1 VSDCALVLG
10 NRPAA
15 LVRELSKVHEEV
27 LRMDLDQL
35 ADRVLSPM
43 KGEMVLVVGGA
54 TEDPKGPG
62 EDGED
67 SWKAYARQVLSEGL
81 SIRDVVKTVH
91 ERYGISKNCAKDF
104 LIKTVSEKEDSIFQK
119 EDEPVKR
126 RQSEDE

>member
-1 VSDCALVLG
+1 MRPRPG

-27 LRMDLDQL
+27 LRMGLDQL
-35 ADRVLSPM
+35 AERVLSPM

-54 TEDPKGPG
+54 TEDPKSVG
-62 EDGED
+62 EDGEG
-67 SWKAYARQVLSEGL
+67 SWEAYARQVLRKGL

-104 LIKTVSEKEDSIFQK
+104 LIKTVSEDEDSISQID
-119 EDEPVKR
+119 DEQAKR
-126 RQSEDE
+126 RQREDE